1 MPKELPKLDPL
12 MEGYL
17 EYMTTVERRAAGT
30 VKDIRCTL
38 RRVSEAM
45 AERHPDRPLWELK
58 LTDFIAWL
66 EQERRR
72 GYSTLGLCKNV
83 SHLRGFLNYAWRS
96 GRSNRNVM
104 ADFFPEYRCAAKEPE
119 SLTVE
124 EALELVQRSPSSTA
138 TERRDR
144 LMILLLYGCG
154 LRTGELCSLVI
165 QDVSAQRRELHVKK
179 AKGDI
184 ERIVPIPDV
193 VFTELLA
200 YMHERKSRTGPLFL
214 TEAKGRSI
222 SQRLAGDVVRAAAT
236 RAGIARPVTPKTLR
250 HSFAT
255 HLMDRGVDIA
265 VISKLM
271 GHSTPTESGV
281 YLHVLPGRQQ
291 EAVDCLEE
299 DEVQEN
305 SKDDQEDNEKGDD
318 A

>member
-1 MPKELPKLDPL
+1 MAKERPPKLDPL

-17 EYMTTVERRAAGT
+17 EYMAAVERREAGT

-45 AERHPDRPLWELK
+45 AERHPDKVLWELK

-72 GYSTLGLCKNV
+72 GYSPLGLCKNV

-96 GRSNRNVM
+96 GRCDRNVM
-104 ADFFPEYRCAAKEPE
+104 ADFFPEYRCAVKEPE

-124 EALELVQRSPSSTA
+124 EALQVVQRSPSATP

-144 LMILLLYGCG
+144 VMILLLYGCG
-154 LRTGELCSLVI
+154 LRTGELCRLAI
-165 QDVSAQRRELHVKK
+165 QDVSVERRELHVKK

-200 YMHERKSRTGPLFL
+200 CLHERKSRSGPLFV
-214 TEAKGRSI
+214 TEAKRRPI
-222 SQRLAGDVVRAAAT
+222 RQRLVGEVVCAAAA
-236 RAGIARPVTPKTLR
+236 RAGITRPVTPKTLR

-265 VISKLM
+265 IISKLM
-271 GHSTPTESGV
+271 GHSSPTESGV
-281 YLHVLPGRQQ
+281 YLHMLPGRQQ
-291 EAVDCLEE
+291 EAVDCLGEEEEKQQNKE
-299 DEVQEN
+299 DEKKE
-305 SKDDQEDNEKGDD
+305 DD

>member
-1 MPKELPKLDPL
+1 MANEHSKLDPL

-30 VKDIRCTL
+30 IRDIRCTL
-38 RRVSEAM
+38 RRVSEAL
-45 AERHPDRPLWELK
+45 AQHHPDKPLWELK

-72 GYSTLGLCKNV
+72 GYSPLGLCKNV
-83 SHLRGFLNYAWRS
+83 SHLRGFLDYAWRS
-96 GRSNRNVM
+96 GRTNRNVM
-104 ADFFPEYRCAAKEPE
+104 GDFFPEYRCAVKEPE
-119 SLTVE
+119 SLTVD
-124 EALELVQRSPSSTA
+124 EALGLVQRCPSSTP

-144 LMILLLYGCG
+144 VMILLLYGCG
-154 LRTGELCSLVI
+154 LRTGELCRLAI
-165 QDVSAQRRELHVKK
+165 QDVSVERRELHVKQ

-184 ERIVPIPDV
+184 ERIVPMPDV

-200 YMHERKSRTGPLFL
+200 YLHERKSRSGPLFI
-214 TEAKGRSI
+214 TEAKRRPIG
-222 SQRLAGDVVRAAAT
+222 QRLVGGVVRAAAA
-236 RAGIARPVTPKTLR
+236 RAGIMRPVTAKTLR

-271 GHSTPTESGV
+271 GHSTPSESGV

-291 EAVDCLEE
+291 EAVDCLGEEEEQGKNEHE
-299 DEVQEN
+299 DEKRE
-305 SKDDQEDNEKGDD
+305 DDP
-318 A
+318 

>member
-1 MPKELPKLDPL
+1 MAKEHSKLDPL

-30 VKDIRCTL
+30 IKDIRCTL

-45 AERHPDRPLWELK
+45 AQHHPGKPLWELK

-72 GYSTLGLCKNV
+72 GYSPLGLCKNV
-83 SHLRGFLNYAWRS
+83 SHLRGFLDYAWRS
-96 GRSNRNVM
+96 GRTNRNVM
-104 ADFFPEYRCAAKEPE
+104 GDFFPEYRCAVKEPE
-119 SLTVE
+119 SLTVD
-124 EALELVQRSPSSTA
+124 EALRLIQRSPSATP

-144 LMILLLYGCG
+144 VMILLLYGCG
-154 LRTGELCSLVI
+154 LRTGELCRLAI
-165 QDVSAQRRELHVKK
+165 QDVSVERRELHVKQ

-184 ERIVPIPDV
+184 ERIVPMPDV

-200 YMHERKSRTGPLFL
+200 YLHERKSRSGPLFI
-214 TEAKGRSI
+214 TEAKRRPIG
-222 SQRLAGDVVRAAAT
+222 QRLVGEVVRAAAT
-236 RAGIARPVTPKTLR
+236 RAGITRPVTAKTMR

-255 HLMDRGVDIA
+255 HLMDRGVDVA

-271 GHSTPTESGV
+271 GHSTPSESGV

-291 EAVDCLEE
+291 EAVDCLAEEEEKGKNEHE
-299 DEVQEN
+299 DE
-305 SKDDQEDNEKGDD
+305 KKGDES
-318 A
+318 